1 MQVASIVPIHYLPLI
16 KGKPYHLCLAH
27 LALNYSDYRNFYK
40 EEAQNG
46 SYVILDNG
54 AAEGETVEVQELLQL
69 AIYLGA
75 FEVILPDF
83 IGDYEKTITESY
95 RALHYIK
102 SREDYKGKVM
112 AVPQASSFKSWLTA
126 AEEMLTWPIDT
137 LGIPKFL
144 TYAFGPCARLLALHR
159 LRSSLSFLR
168 AQGKIQIHLL
178 GCAYDPR
185 EVGTIKELS
194 PISVRG
200 VDSSLP
206 YLLAR
211 DGHYLLHAYRHHIQR
226 SQEPVD
232 FLDKETDPGFVA
244 ANIQVWED
252 ICAGE
257 LV

>member
-27 LALNYSDYRNFYK
+27 LALNYTEYRDFYK

-75 FEVILPDF
+75 SEVILPDF

-137 LGIPKFL
+137 LGIPREIRKV
-144 TYAFGPCARLLALHR
+144 ARLMVEEVRKVNPEIAKYLVVKCHPNALGYCPEDLKRWEACRRRPH
-159 LRSSLSFLR
+159 
-168 AQGKIQIHLL
+168 KK
-178 GCAYDPR
+178 
-185 EVGTIKELS
+185 EVIK
-194 PISVRG
+194 
-200 VDSSLP
+200 
-206 YLLAR
+206 
-211 DGHYLLHAYRHHIQR
+211 
-226 SQEPVD
+226 
-232 FLDKETDPGFVA
+232 
-244 ANIQVWED
+244 
-252 ICAGE
+252 
-257 LV
+257 